1 MKNVIQQG
9 SSQKPNL
16 LFLHTDEPISTII
29 NNGFTGDWPLNRDI
43 AVACDYVVLCRNVS
57 GKYNHDK
64 TTHNRGFMVGKVSNV
79 IHKSTVNKGK
89 RKVNRFIVSLSEF
102 AEIDVDSLWPKLRN
116 NVHYVRDYT
125 LLGTLGELIWKPIA
139 AAAFELNLVP
149 SEIKT
154 LAESASSDPDKLTM
168 NQAKERLAL
177 TYGVR
182 PEAIVITI
190 NF

>member
-79 IHKSTVNKGK
+79 IHKSTVSKGK

-102 AEIDVDSLWPKLRN
+102 AEIDVDGLWPKLRN
-116 NVHYVRDYT
+116 NVHYVQDYT
-125 LLGTLGELIWKPIA
+125 LLDTLGELIWKPIA
-139 AAAFELNLVP
+139 AAAFEPNLVP
-149 SEIKT
+149 NEIKT
-154 LAESASSDPDKLTM
+154 LAESRSNDPHKLTM
-168 NQAKERLAL
+168 DQAKERLAL